1 MLNELSKENMQIVEN
16 AMNDENSWMEY
27 RTGNILEENDLDFIV
42 HQANC
47 FHCMG
52 GGIAYALANKW
63 PEVAEADFKQSIY
76 GDPDKLGKFS
86 IAEVTREIEID
97 GETINRHFK
106 VINLYSQYHS
116 GCAESEYE
124 IKNSLKYIKNGLT
137 DLRDDIL
144 ECAFSSVI
152 KGRKYYVGIPWMIGC
167 GIYEMNINDV
177 FEVIRSVFYG
187 YEDVIK
193 VIFVDFE
200 K

>member
-1 MLNELSKENMQIVEN
+1 MLNELSKKNLNIVEKS
-16 AMNDENSWMEY
+16 MNNENSWVEY
-27 RTGNILEENDLDFIV
+27 RTGNILEETDLDFIV

-47 FHCMG
+47 FHAMH
-52 GGIAYALANKW
+52 GGIASALANKW

-86 IAEVTREIEID
+86 IAEVTREIKID
-97 GETINRHFK
+97 DETINRYFK
-106 VINLYSQYHS
+106 VINLYSQYHP

-144 ECAFSSVI
+144 ELAFSSVI
-152 KGRKYYVGIPWMIGC
+152 KGRKYYIGIPWMIGC
-167 GIYEMNINDV
+167 GIYGMNVNDV
-177 FEVIRSVFYG
+177 FEVIYSVFYG

-193 VIFVDFE
+193 VIFVDLN